1 MHIGLAKI
9 FPVEESLRALRAA
22 AWGAFL
28 AFTRPHLE
36 TFNVLRSEYSRAVDF
51 LGSSPSGRWLSAH
64 PDERLA
70 EHLMVLYW
78 WGTLDLEGA
87 DNLLPRFFINAS
99 GDLRARALDYVGISL
114 HRTGDVPPQTLN
126 RLQELW
132 NHRLHPPY
140 GEPSLSAKEA
150 AAFGWWFASAKF
162 DDAWSMKQLKEALS
176 RTDDVEAYD
185 LVLERLAV
193 LSEEMP
199 ADAAEC
205 LKLMLKRDAGGWR
218 IFTFREVQRRIL
230 RSALQGGDPTARVIA
245 EDLINWLGARG
256 QWDLGDL
263 LREVE
268 NGTTR

>member
-140 GEPSLSAKEA
+140 GEPSLS
-150 AAFGWWFASAKF
+150 
-162 DDAWSMKQLKEALS
+162 
-176 RTDDVEAYD
+176 
-185 LVLERLAV
+185 V